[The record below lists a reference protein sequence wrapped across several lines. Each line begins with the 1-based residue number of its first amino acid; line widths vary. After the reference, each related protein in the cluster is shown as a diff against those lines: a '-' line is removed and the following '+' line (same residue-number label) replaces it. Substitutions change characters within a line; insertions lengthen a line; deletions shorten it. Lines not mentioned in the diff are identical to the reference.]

1 MEWKNL
7 NKNEAYDDF
16 QRIILNGSA
25 KAECDSSYFD
35 LRNKLVEAYEEVSNI
50 CRIENGEVVDKYKF
64 DCYFGLRLYEILSSD
79 RYYLREHDASNDGIW
94 KYLQIRVIPDIVKSR
109 IADNEDAFYKKSNR
123 LYLKRIWWFIHLSL
137 YQGDIENAKSI
148 ILDPC
153 NNTDTIL
160 QLVDRSGRQGY
171 RVELYREIMKY
182 KADNKV
188 SGEKFRNVLVLNS
201 AKVKVIDPYLVS
213 GGIEEYVKKLYGEVL

>member
-35 LRNKLVEAYEEVSNI
+35 LRNKLVEAYEDVSNI
-50 CRIENGEVVDKYKF
+50 CRIENGEVIDKYKF

-79 RYYLREHDASNDGIW
+79 RYYLREHYASNDGIW

-109 IADNEDAFYKKSNR
+109 IGDNEDAFYKKSNR
-123 LYLKRIWWFIHLSL
+123 LYLKRIWWFIHLSM
-137 YQGDIENAKSI
+137 YKGNIENAKSI

-201 AKVKVIDPYLVS
+201 AKVKVIDPYLVN